1 MSNIAIVTDSTCDL
15 PKKITE
21 KYNISVVP
29 LNVHFGEETFLDG
42 IDLEPDV
49 FFEKLSTSDIHP
61 TTSQPS
67 VGRFLLSITLI
78 FSFDNWFI
86 AFIISIHI
94 SDKLSA
100 THSTALQAMNQL
112 SNEKIRVIDSKNGT
126 LGLGSLVHKV
136 ALINE
141 SDKDFESLINKTQ
154 DLVEKAEFFGL
165 VPTLEY
171 LAKGG
176 RIGKAQEFFGSLLKV
191 KHILSAVDGEIHPV
205 GKVRT
210 LNKGMDYIVD
220 IVKEN
225 KIETLFVV
233 HANHLERA
241 NLLVEKLDGVI
252 DKKSIVISEFG
263 PVVGTHLGPG
273 AFGIGFITLG

>member
-15 PKKITE
+15 PKKIIE

-42 IDLEPDV
+42 IDLEPDA
-49 FFEKLSTSDIHP
+49 FFEKLSTSDTHP

-67 VGRFLLSITLI
+67 VGRFLETYNDLLKSH
-78 FSFDNWFI
+78 D
-86 AFIISIHI
+86 FIISIHI

-191 KHILSAVDGEIHPV
+191 KPILSAVDGEIHPV

-241 NLLVEKLDGVI
+241 NLLIEKLDGVI

-273 AFGIGFITLG
+273 AFGIGFITLE

>member
-1 MSNIAIVTDSTCDL
+1 MSKIAIVTDSTCDL
-15 PKKITE
+15 PKKVVE

-42 IDLEPDV
+42 IDLQSDE
-49 FFEKLSTSDIHP
+49 FFQKLINSDIHP

-67 VGRFLLSITLI
+67 VGRFLETYNDLLKTY
-78 FSFDNWFI
+78 DY
-86 AFIISIHI
+86 IISIHI

-100 THSTALQAMNQL
+100 TFNTALQASNQL
-112 SNEKIRVIDSKNGT
+112 SNKKIQIIDSKNGT
-126 LGLGSLVHKV
+126 LGLGSLVHKI
-136 ALINE
+136 AILNE
-141 SDKDFESLINKTQ
+141 SEDDFDSLVTKSQN
-154 DLVEKAEFFGL
+154 LVEKAEFFGL

-176 RIGKAQEFFGSLLKV
+176 RIGKAQKFFGSLLKV
-191 KHILSAVDGEIHPV
+191 KPILSAVNGEIDSV

-210 LNKGMDYIVD
+210 LNKGIDYIVD
-220 IVKEN
+220 IVREN

-233 HANHLERA
+233 HANYLERA
-241 NLLVEKLDGVI
+241 NLLIEKLDGII
-252 DKKSIVISEFG
+252 DKKNIVISEFG

-273 AFGIGFITLG
+273 AFGVGFVTVE

>member
-1 MSNIAIVTDSTCDL
+1 MSKIAVVTDSTCDL
-15 PKKITE
+15 PKKIIE

-29 LNVHFGEETFLDG
+29 LNVHFGEDTFLDG
-42 IDLEPDV
+42 IDLKSDE
-49 FFEKLSTSDIHP
+49 FFQKLANSEFHP

-67 VGRFLLSITLI
+67 VGRFLEIYNDLLKTH
-78 FSFDNWFI
+78 DY
-86 AFIISIHI
+86 IISIHI

-100 THSTALQAMNQL
+100 TFNTALQASNQL
-112 SNEKIRVIDSKNGT
+112 SNEKIQIIDSKNGT
-126 LGLGSLVHKV
+126 LGLGSLVHKI
-136 ALINE
+136 AMLNDSE
-141 SDKDFESLINKTQ
+141 KDFENLVTNAQ
-154 DLVEKAEFFGL
+154 NLVEKAEFFGL

-191 KHILSAVDGEIHPV
+191 KPILSAVDGEINSV

-210 LNKGMDYIVD
+210 LNKGIDYIVD
-220 IVKEN
+220 IVKEK

-233 HANHLERA
+233 HASHLERA
-241 NLLVEKLDGVI
+241 NLLIQKLDGII
-252 DKKSIVISEFG
+252 DEKNIVISEFG

-273 AFGIGFITLG
+273 AFGVGFITLE